1 MATDRL
7 IVPRV
12 RAAMADTP
20 VVVVNGARQVGK
32 STLVTELLGLPGRVE
47 VMTLDHE
54 PTLRASSND
63 PRTFVERS
71 VDTLV
76 IDEAQLEPRLF
87 RAVKASVDT
96 DRRPGR
102 FVLTGSARLLTVPDM
117 ADALVGRVEVV
128 ELWPFSEIELAGSRS
143 SVLDVIDRS
152 PGRLVANG
160 VVRRNELAELVVR
173 GGFPEP
179 VGRVPARR
187 RAWFDA
193 YASTS
198 VTRVVNQIADLDRVA
213 EIPRLLR
220 ILAARSGEELNVA
233 KLASE
238 FGWTARTIDAY
249 LSQLSS
255 AFILQLLPAWS
266 VNLSSKVVHRPKIHL
281 LDAGLAAALCGLT
294 VDRLL
299 GDPDRFGG
307 LLETF
312 VVMELRKQ
320 LSWSEAQPSLWH
332 FRDRGGAEVD
342 VVIEYPDGRIA
353 AIEVKS
359 GATPSHADARGLR
372 LLRDRLGDR
381 FHHGYLAT
389 TAPEAHP
396 LEDRISAIPVTAL
409 WRSFD

>member
-1 MATDRL
+1 MTD
-7 IVPRV
+7 
-12 RAAMADTP
+12 
-20 VVVVNGARQVGK
+20 
-32 STLVTELLGLPGRVE
+32 LLQLPGRVE
-47 VMTLDHE
+47 VLTLDHE
-54 PTLRASSND
+54 PTLRAASID

-87 RAVKASVDT
+87 RAVKAAVDA

-102 FVLTGSARLLTVPDM
+102 FVVTGSARLLSVPEM
-117 ADALVGRVEVV
+117 ADALVGRVEVI

-143 SVLDVIDRS
+143 SVLDVIERS
-152 PGRLVANG
+152 PEAIVESRA
-160 VVRRNELAELVVR
+160 VRRAELADLVVR
-173 GGFPEP
+173 GSLPEA
-179 VGRVPARR
+179 VSRARGRR

-198 VTRVVNQIADLDRVA
+198 VTRVVNQIADLERVA

-220 ILAARSGEELNVA
+220 LLAARSAEELNVA

-238 FGWTARTIDAY
+238 FGWSARTIDAY
-249 LSQLSS
+249 LAQLSS
-255 AFILQLLPAWS
+255 AFVLQLLPAWS

-281 LDAGLAAALCGLT
+281 LDTGLAAALCGLT
-294 VDRLL
+294 AERLL
-299 GDPDRFGG
+299 DTPERFGA

-312 VVMELRKQ
+312 VAMELRKQ
-320 LSWSEAQPSLWH
+320 LSWSETQPSLWH
-332 FRDRGGAEVD
+332 FRDRGGAEVN
-342 VVIEYPDGRIA
+342 VVIEYPDGRVVA
-353 AIEVKS
+353 VEVKS

-372 LLRDRLGDR
+372 LLRDRLGTR

-396 LEDRISAIPVTAL
+396 LEDRLSAIPVTAL
-409 WRSFD
+409 WNPGL

>member
-1 MATDRL
+1 
-7 IVPRV
+7 
-12 RAAMADTP
+12 MADTP
-20 VVVVNGARQVGK
+20 VVVLNGARQVGK
-32 STLVTELLGLPGRVE
+32 STLVTDLLHLPGRVE

-54 PTLRASSND
+54 PTLRAASID
-63 PRTFVERS
+63 PRTFVERP

-87 RAVKASVDT
+87 RAVKAAVDA

-102 FVLTGSARLLTVPDM
+102 FVLTGSARLLSVREM

-128 ELWPFSEIELAGSRS
+128 ELWPFSEIELAGARS
-143 SVLDVIDRS
+143 SVLDVIERS
-152 PGRLVANG
+152 PEAIVESRA
-160 VVRRNELAELVVR
+160 VRRDELADLVVR
-173 GGFPEP
+173 GSFPEAVSRAP
-179 VGRVPARR
+179 GRR

-198 VTRVVNQIADLDRVA
+198 VTRVVNQIADLERVA

-220 ILAARSGEELNVA
+220 LLAARSAEELNVA

-238 FGWTARTIDAY
+238 FGWAARTIDAY
-249 LSQLSS
+249 LARLSS

-266 VNLSSKVVHRPKIHL
+266 VNLSSKVVHRPKVHL
-281 LDAGLAAALCGLT
+281 LDTGLAAALCGLT
-294 VDRLL
+294 AQRLL
-299 GDPDRFGG
+299 DAPERFGG

-320 LSWSEAQPSLWH
+320 LSWSETQPSLWH

-342 VVIEYPDGRIA
+342 VVLEYPDGRVVG
-353 AIEVKS
+353 IEVKS

-396 LEDRISAIPVTAL
+396 LEDRLSAIPVTAL
-409 WRSFD
+409 WNP

>member
-1 MATDRL
+1 
-7 IVPRV
+7 
-12 RAAMADTP
+12 MADTP

-32 STLVTELLGLPGRVE
+32 STLVTDLLQLPGRVE

-54 PTLRASSND
+54 PTLRAASID

-87 RAVKASVDT
+87 RAVKAAVDA

-102 FVLTGSARLLTVPDM
+102 FVLTGSARLLSVPAM
-117 ADALVGRVEVV
+117 ADALVGRVEVI

-143 SVLDVIDRS
+143 SVLDVIERS
-152 PGRLVANG
+152 PEAIVESRAVQ
-160 VVRRNELAELVVR
+160 RDELADIVVR
-173 GGFPEP
+173 GSFPEAVSRTP
-179 VGRVPARR
+179 GRR

-198 VTRVVNQIADLDRVA
+198 VTRVVNQISDLERVA

-220 ILAARSGEELNVA
+220 LLAARSAEELNVA

-238 FGWTARTIDAY
+238 FGWSARTIDSY
-249 LSQLSS
+249 LAQLSS
-255 AFILQLLPAWS
+255 AFVLQLLPAWS

-281 LDAGLAAALCGLT
+281 LDTGLAAALCGLT
-294 VDRLL
+294 TGRLL
-299 GDPDRFGG
+299 DTPERFGG

-312 VVMELRKQ
+312 VLMELRKQ
-320 LSWSEAQPSLWH
+320 LSWSQTQPSLWH

-342 VVIEYPDGRIA
+342 VVIEYPDGRIVA
-353 AIEVKS
+353 VEVKS

-396 LEDRISAIPVTAL
+396 LEDRLSAIPVTAL
-409 WRSFD
+409 WNPQL

>member
-1 MATDRL
+1 MT
-7 IVPRV
+7 
-12 RAAMADTP
+12 DTP
-20 VVVVNGARQVGK
+20 VVVLNGARQVGK
-32 STLVTELLGLPGRVE
+32 STLVTDLLHLSGRVE

-54 PTLRASSND
+54 PTLRAASSD

-87 RAVKASVDT
+87 RAVKAAVDT

-102 FVLTGSARLLTVPDM
+102 FVLTGSARLLSVPEM
-117 ADALVGRVEVV
+117 ADALVGRVEVI

-143 SVLDVIDRS
+143 SVVDVIERS
-152 PGRLVANG
+152 PDAI
-160 VVRRNELAELVVR
+160 VVSRAIRRKDLAELVVR
-173 GGFPEP
+173 GGFPEAVSRTP
-179 VGRVPARR
+179 GRR

-198 VTRVVNQIADLDRVA
+198 VTRVVNQIADLERVA

-220 ILAARSGEELNVA
+220 LLAARSAEELNVA

-238 FGWTARTIDAY
+238 FGWGARTIDSY
-249 LSQLSS
+249 LAQLSS
-255 AFILQLLPAWS
+255 AFVLQLLPAWS
-266 VNLSSKVVHRPKIHL
+266 ANLSSKVVHRPKIHL
-281 LDAGLAAALCGLT
+281 LDTGLCAALCGLT
-294 VDRLL
+294 AERLMEA
-299 GDPDRFGG
+299 PERFSN

-320 LSWSEAQPSLWH
+320 SSWSETQPALWH

-342 VVIEYPDGRIA
+342 IVLEYPDGRVV

-396 LEDRISAIPVTAL
+396 LEDRLSAIPVTAF
-409 WRSFD
+409 WNHDG

>member
-1 MATDRL
+1 MT
-7 IVPRV
+7 
-12 RAAMADTP
+12 DTP
-20 VVVVNGARQVGK
+20 VVVLNGARQVGK
-32 STLVTELLGLPGRVE
+32 STLVTDLLHLSGRVE

-54 PTLRASSND
+54 PTLRAASSD

-87 RAVKASVDT
+87 RAVKAAVDT

-102 FVLTGSARLLTVPDM
+102 FVLTGSARLLSVPEM
-117 ADALVGRVEVV
+117 ADALVGRVEVI

-143 SVLDVIDRS
+143 SVVDVIERS
-152 PGRLVANG
+152 PDAIVVSRA
-160 VVRRNELAELVVR
+160 VRRKDLAELVVR
-173 GGFPEP
+173 GGFPEAVSRTP
-179 VGRVPARR
+179 GRR

-198 VTRVVNQIADLDRVA
+198 VTRVVNQIADLERVA

-220 ILAARSGEELNVA
+220 LLAARSAEELNVA

-238 FGWTARTIDAY
+238 FGWGARTIDSY
-249 LSQLSS
+249 LAQLSS
-255 AFILQLLPAWS
+255 AFVLQLLPAWS
-266 VNLSSKVVHRPKIHL
+266 ANLSSKVVHRPKIHL
-281 LDAGLAAALCGLT
+281 LDTGLCAALCGLT
-294 VDRLL
+294 AERLMEA
-299 GDPDRFGG
+299 PERFSS

-320 LSWSEAQPSLWH
+320 SSWSETQPALWH

-342 VVIEYPDGRIA
+342 IVLEYPDGRVV

-396 LEDRISAIPVTAL
+396 LEDRLSAIPVTAF
-409 WRSFD
+409 WNHDG

>member
-1 MATDRL
+1 
-7 IVPRV
+7 
-12 RAAMADTP
+12 MADTP

-32 STLVTELLGLPGRVE
+32 STLVTDLLQLPGRVE

-54 PTLRASSND
+54 PTLRAASID

-87 RAVKASVDT
+87 RAVKAAVDA

-102 FVLTGSARLLTVPDM
+102 FVLTGSARLLSVPEM
-117 ADALVGRVEVV
+117 ADALVGRVEVI

-143 SVLDVIDRS
+143 SVLDVIEHS
-152 PGRLVANG
+152 PEAIVESRT
-160 VVRRNELAELVVR
+160 VRRDELADLVVR
-173 GGFPEP
+173 GSFPEAVSRAP
-179 VGRVPARR
+179 GRR

-198 VTRVVNQIADLDRVA
+198 VTRVVNQIADLERVA

-220 ILAARSGEELNVA
+220 LLAARSAEELNVA

-238 FGWTARTIDAY
+238 FGWAARTIDAY
-249 LSQLSS
+249 LAQLSS
-255 AFILQLLPAWS
+255 AFVLQLLPAWS

-281 LDAGLAAALCGLT
+281 LDTGFAAALCGLT
-294 VDRLL
+294 AERLL
-299 GDPDRFGG
+299 DTPERFGG

-320 LSWSEAQPSLWH
+320 LSWSETQASLWH

-342 VVIEYPDGRIA
+342 VVIEYPDGRIV

-396 LEDRISAIPVTAL
+396 LEDRLSAIPVTAIWNPRL
-409 WRSFD
+409 

>member
-1 MATDRL
+1 MT
-7 IVPRV
+7 
-12 RAAMADTP
+12 DTP
-20 VVVVNGARQVGK
+20 VVVLNGARQVGK
-32 STLVTELLGLPGRVE
+32 STLVTDLLHLSGRVE

-54 PTLRASSND
+54 PTLRAASSD

-87 RAVKASVDT
+87 RAVKAAVDT

-102 FVLTGSARLLTVPDM
+102 FVLTGSARLLSVPEM
-117 ADALVGRVEVV
+117 ADALVGRVEVI

-143 SVLDVIDRS
+143 SVVDVIERS
-152 PGRLVANG
+152 PDAI
-160 VVRRNELAELVVR
+160 VVSRAIRRKDLAELVVR
-173 GGFPEP
+173 GGFPEAVSRTP
-179 VGRVPARR
+179 GRR

-198 VTRVVNQIADLDRVA
+198 VTRVVNQIADLERVA

-220 ILAARSGEELNVA
+220 LLAARSAEELNVA

-238 FGWTARTIDAY
+238 FGWGARTIDSY
-249 LSQLSS
+249 LAQLSS
-255 AFILQLLPAWS
+255 AFVLQLLPAWS
-266 VNLSSKVVHRPKIHL
+266 ANLSSKVVHRPKIHL
-281 LDAGLAAALCGLT
+281 LDTGLCAALCGLT
-294 VDRLL
+294 AERLMEA
-299 GDPDRFGG
+299 PERFGS

-320 LSWSEAQPSLWH
+320 SSWSETQPALWH

-342 VVIEYPDGRIA
+342 IVLEYPDGRVV

-396 LEDRISAIPVTAL
+396 LEDRLSAIPVTAF
-409 WRSFD
+409 WNHDG

>member
-1 MATDRL
+1 
-7 IVPRV
+7 
-12 RAAMADTP
+12 MADTP
-20 VVVVNGARQVGK
+20 VVVLNGARQVGK
-32 STLVTELLGLPGRVE
+32 STLVTDLLHLPGRVE

-54 PTLRASSND
+54 PTLRAASID
-63 PRTFVERS
+63 PRTFVERP

-87 RAVKASVDT
+87 RAVKAAVDA

-102 FVLTGSARLLTVPDM
+102 FVLTGSARLLSVPDM

-128 ELWPFSEIELAGSRS
+128 ELWPFSEIELAGARP
-143 SVLDVIDRS
+143 SVLDVIERS
-152 PGRLVANG
+152 PEAIVESCA
-160 VVRRNELAELVVR
+160 VRRDELADLVVR
-173 GGFPEP
+173 GSFPE
-179 VGRVPARR
+179 VVSRAAVRR

-193 YASTS
+193 YSSTS
-198 VTRVVNQIADLDRVA
+198 VTRVVNQIADLERVA

-220 ILAARSGEELNVA
+220 LLAARSSEELNVA

-238 FGWTARTIDAY
+238 FGWAARTIDAY
-249 LSQLSS
+249 LAQLSS

-266 VNLSSKVVHRPKIHL
+266 VNVSSKVVHRPKIHL
-281 LDAGLAAALCGLT
+281 LDTGLAAALCGLT
-294 VDRLL
+294 AQRLL
-299 GDPDRFGG
+299 DAPERFGG

-320 LSWSEAQPSLWH
+320 SSWSETQPSLWH

-342 VVIEYPDGRIA
+342 VVVEYPDGRVV

-396 LEDRISAIPVTAL
+396 LEDRLSAIPVTAL
-409 WRSFD
+409 WNHSQM

>member
-1 MATDRL
+1 MT
-7 IVPRV
+7 
-12 RAAMADTP
+12 DTP
-20 VVVVNGARQVGK
+20 VVVLNGARQVGK
-32 STLVTELLGLPGRVE
+32 STLVTDLLHLSGRVE

-54 PTLRASSND
+54 PTLRAASSD

-87 RAVKASVDT
+87 RAVKAAVDT

-102 FVLTGSARLLTVPDM
+102 FVLTGSARLLSVPEM
-117 ADALVGRVEVV
+117 ADALVGRVEVI

-143 SVLDVIDRS
+143 SVVDVIERS
-152 PGRLVANG
+152 PDAIVVSRA
-160 VVRRNELAELVVR
+160 VRRKDLAELVVR
-173 GGFPEP
+173 GGFPEAVSRTP
-179 VGRVPARR
+179 GRR

-198 VTRVVNQIADLDRVA
+198 VTRVVNQIADLERVA

-220 ILAARSGEELNVA
+220 LLAARSAEELNVA

-238 FGWTARTIDAY
+238 FGWGARTIDSY
-249 LSQLSS
+249 LAQLSS
-255 AFILQLLPAWS
+255 AFVLQLLPAWS
-266 VNLSSKVVHRPKIHL
+266 ANLSSKVVHRPKIHL
-281 LDAGLAAALCGLT
+281 LDTGLCAALCGLT
-294 VDRLL
+294 AERLMEA
-299 GDPDRFGG
+299 PERFGR

-320 LSWSEAQPSLWH
+320 SSWSETQPALWH

-342 VVIEYPDGRIA
+342 IVLEYPDGRVV

-396 LEDRISAIPVTAL
+396 LEDRLSAIPVTAF
-409 WRSFD
+409 WNHDG